1 MYFTQKTRLLQDVKV
16 GFFVSFYGKRLL
28 TKMVQKTIMK
38 LNADKVKIV
47 EFCSNQVSKI
57 LRRDLFDD
65 IAIYALVHKEWG
77 NNMQVLQATTGQ
89 MLVLFSYIL
98 LGYLLAKLKAIP
110 DNSATVLSKLEN
122 NLFVPALVLGTFV
135 KEFRVEKLCAAWQ
148 LFAVSFLICFVMMV
162 LAVLVSKC
170 CTKDAYIQKIYTYGL
185 AFSNF
190 GFMGNA
196 VVNAVFPEMFLDYVI
211 FTMPL
216 WTMIYLWGVP
226 CLLIPAEE
234 GKQTL
239 KSRLKSFANPMIAAM
254 LVGMIIGLCNIQL
267 PKFLNEVVTTTGDCM
282 SPLAMILTGIT
293 IAKID
298 MKKVLSI
305 KSIYVVSLVRLIA
318 FPALFMGLL
327 LLVSMPDN
335 IAACAVCTL
344 AMPLGLSTLVIPG
357 GYGKDTSV
365 AAGMTLVS
373 HLLSAATIPMI
384 FYFMMQIL

>member
-1 MYFTQKTRLLQDVKV
+1 MHHGDHRAYRLW
-16 GFFVSFYGKRLL
+16 
-28 TKMVQKTIMK
+28 
-38 LNADKVKIV
+38 KIHY
-47 EFCSNQVSKI
+47 
-57 LRRDLFDD
+57 D
-65 IAIYALVHKEWG
+65 
-77 NNMQVLQATTGQ
+77 
-89 MLVLFSYIL
+89 
-98 LGYLLAKLKAIP
+98 
-110 DNSATVLSKLEN
+110 
-122 NLFVPALVLGTFV
+122 
-135 KEFRVEKLCAAWQ
+135 AA
-148 LFAVSFLICFVMMV
+148 
-162 LAVLVSKC
+162 
-170 CTKDAYIQKIYTYGL
+170 
-185 AFSNF
+185 
-190 GFMGNA
+190 
-196 VVNAVFPEMFLDYVI
+196 
-211 FTMPL
+211 
-216 WTMIYLWGVP
+216 P

-254 LVGMIIGLCNIQL
+254 LVGMVIGLCNIQL
-267 PKFLNEVVTTTGDCM
+267 PKFLNEVISVTGGCM

-335 IAACAVCTL
+335 IAACAVCSL

-373 HLLSAATIPMI
+373 HLLSALTIPI
-384 FYFMMQIL
+384 VFYLMMNFCI

>member
-1 MYFTQKTRLLQDVKV
+1 
-16 GFFVSFYGKRLL
+16 
-28 TKMVQKTIMK
+28 
-38 LNADKVKIV
+38 
-47 EFCSNQVSKI
+47 
-57 LRRDLFDD
+57 
-65 IAIYALVHKEWG
+65 
-77 NNMQVLQATTGQ
+77 MQVLQATIGQ
-89 MLVLFSYIL
+89 MLVLFSYIF
-98 LGYLLAKLKAIP
+98 LGYLLAKWKAVP

-122 NLFVPALVLGTFV
+122 NLFVPALVLGTFAGN
-135 KEFRVEKLCAAWQ
+135 FRVEKLGAAWQ
-148 LFAVSFLICFVMMV
+148 LFGVSFLICFVMML
-162 LAVLVSKC
+162 LAVLVSRF
-170 CTKDAYIQKIYTYGL
+170 CTKDAYIRKIYTYGL

-196 VVNAVFPEMFLDYVI
+196 VVSAVFPEMFLDYLI

-239 KSRLKSFANPMIAAM
+239 RSRLKSFANPMFAAM
-254 LVGMIIGLCNIQL
+254 IAGLVIGLCDLQL
-267 PKFLNEVVTTTGDCM
+267 PDFLSQVVTTTGNCM
-282 SPLAMILTGIT
+282 SPLAMVLTGIT

-305 KSIYVVSLVRLIA
+305 KSIYVVTLVRLIV
-318 FPALFMGLL
+318 FPMLLILPL
-327 LLVSMPDN
+327 LLVSLSESMKN
-335 IAACAVCTL
+335 IAVCAVCTL

-373 HLLSAATIPMI
+373 HLLSALTIPVV
-384 FYFMMQIL
+384 FYFMMKII